1 MGWLILIVILW
12 FLSTVYESVNNS
24 TKERIEQKKKEQE
37 AQTRLELE
45 QLRKKLASASR
56 EASIEDNVPQKLTAP
71 SIDLKPTKVSDV
83 DTTETINI
91 PSGKT
96 PTVKKSELVTVSVK
110 DGKRVYE
117 SALVSTLRSYGVECL
132 WHMTHVDNVLSITR
146 KGLVSHERAVPIK
159 RVDISDP
166 DVQRLRGGMDPIF
179 SRKIKAYSPTYI
191 KIRNPMLYR
200 LKNDSESLCLIEIA
214 LDALDYH
221 DVVFTDGNAASR
233 DTKFYSNPNDLKYL
247 PWDVLNSEYW
257 SDFIDGKRK
266 RCAEILVY
274 PSIGA
279 RHITRIHCN
288 SQDTLN
294 SLYRMGVD
302 KAVYSPRLFFG

>member
-12 FLSTVYESVNNS
+12 FLSTVFDTVDNASN
-24 TKERIEQKKKEQE
+24 KRIEQKKQDKPQ
-37 AQTRLELE
+37 APLPSTQTGSEKRSSGVSSKDVTPLKHAESDNDKQPARSYE
-45 QLRKKLASASR
+45 VDAPQAIAPPPTNPLRKK
-56 EASIEDNVPQKLTAP
+56 EPPVI
-71 SIDLKPTKVSDV
+71 KVSG
-83 DTTETINI
+83 EG
-91 PSGKT
+91 S
-96 PTVKKSELVTVSVK
+96 
-110 DGKRVYE
+110 KRVYE
-117 SALVSTLRSYGVECL
+117 SALVSTLRSYGVDCL
-132 WHMTHVDNVLSITR
+132 WHMTHVDNVLSITQ

-179 SRKIKAYSPTYI
+179 NRKIKAYSPTYI

-200 LKNDSESLCLIEIA
+200 LKDDSESLCLIEIA
-214 LDALDYH
+214 LESLDYH

-233 DTKFYSNPNDLKYL
+233 ETKFYSNPNDLKNL

-288 SQDTLN
+288 SQNTLN

>member
-1 MGWLILIVILW
+1 MGWLILFVILW

-24 TKERIEQKKKEQE
+24 TKERIEQKKEDKPK
-37 AQTRLELE
+37 APLPSTQTLSEKRSSNVSSKDDTPIKHTE
-45 QLRKKLASASR
+45 S
-56 EASIEDNVPQKLTAP
+56 DNDKQPVRNSEVDVPQAIAP
-71 SIDLKPTKVSDV
+71 PPTNPPRKEEPPVFKVSGGG
-83 DTTETINI
+83 
-91 PSGKT
+91 S
-96 PTVKKSELVTVSVK
+96 
-110 DGKRVYE
+110 KRVYE

>member
-1 MGWLILIVILW
+1 MGWIILIAILW
-12 FLSTVYESVNNS
+12 FLSTVFDSANSSNN
-24 TKERIEQKKKEQE
+24 KLIEKKKKEQE

-45 QLRKKLASASR
+45 QLRKELTS
-56 EASIEDNVPQKLTAP
+56 SIRGEPTEDNAPQKLSDPETYR
-71 SIDLKPTKVSDV
+71 KPTRVSDV
-83 DTTETINI
+83 GTTETTNI
-91 PSGKT
+91 SSGKT
-96 PTVKKSELVTVSVK
+96 PTAKKPAPITVSVK

-117 SALVSTLRSYGVECL
+117 SALVSTLRSYDVDCL
-132 WHMTHVDNVLSITR
+132 WHMTHVDNVLSITQ

-179 SRKIKAYSPTYI
+179 NRKIKAYSPTYI

-200 LKNDSESLCLIEIA
+200 LKDDSESLCLIEIA
-214 LDALDYH
+214 LESLDYH

-233 DTKFYSNPNDLKYL
+233 ETKFYSNPNDLKNL

-266 RCAEILVY
+266 RCAEVLVY
-274 PSIGA
+274 PSIGV

-288 SQDTLN
+288 SQNTLN
-294 SLYRMGVD
+294 TLNKMGIEKTVH
-302 KAVYSPRLFFG
+302 SPRLFFG